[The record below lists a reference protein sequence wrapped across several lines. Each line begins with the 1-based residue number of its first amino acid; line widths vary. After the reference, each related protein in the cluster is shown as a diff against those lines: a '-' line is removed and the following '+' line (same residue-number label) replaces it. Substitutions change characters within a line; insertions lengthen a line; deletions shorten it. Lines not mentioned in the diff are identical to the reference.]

1 LQANMVGG
9 NIDQAFV
16 DTVLGR
22 TDVIANSSDPLFNFF
37 VTTPINNRQGNIH
50 GFEIQGQHFFGDSG
64 FGVAASFTKVDG
76 DVNVDVGADPSTNVF
91 ALLGLS
97 DTLNLTGIYEKG
109 GLSARVAYN
118 WRSKYL
124 AEVNRGGSRN
134 PVFFAPFGTVDLNV
148 SYDINENFA
157 VSAEA
162 INILSEPIRSYG
174 RSKRQLF
181 FAQELKPRILLGL
194 RYKF

>member
-1 LQANMVGG
+1 M
-9 NIDQAFV
+9 
-16 DTVLGR
+16 
-22 TDVIANSSDPLFNFF
+22 IANGTDPLFNFF

-64 FGVAASFTKVDG
+64 FGIAASFTKVNG

-148 SYDINENFA
+148 SYDINDRFA
-157 VSAEA
+157 ISAEA
-162 INILSEPIRSYG
+162 INLLSELSAAMGAARGSC
-174 RSKRQLF
+174 S
-181 FAQELKPRILLGL
+181 L
-194 RYKF
+194 RKN